1 MQSLREFLNDKL
13 TAVAEEIYEAVEK
26 TIIEYK
32 EEIFRSKEL
41 EITHLRMQLKLLTSD
56 PGCTTDMCLEDHLLQ
71 PPRPDHPPPPA
82 AEEYHQSSP
91 AEAAPQHQYCE
102 EDGDSSVEQ
111 EHPESSQIKAEPQKT
126 PKHFWIDQDG
136 EPLEALESDIKLI
149 SSPSGL
155 KPSLQEQALHVHPFL
170 NISDGEES
178 KGKPYSCPVCKKR
191 FSNCS
196 HLSAHIRTHTGE
208 RPYRCEIC
216 RKRFITTSAL
226 NRHQT
231 IHTEGKQFICTYCG
245 KSFKWMESLG
255 RHIRSAHKGDNT
267 AVLNTAD

>member
-41 EITHLRMQLKLLTSD
+41 EITHLRMQLKLLKSD
-56 PGCTTDMCLEDHLLQ
+56 PCCTTDMCLEEQLPQ
-71 PPRPDHPPPPA
+71 PTTPDYPPPPPSD
-82 AEEYHQSSP
+82 EDYHQSSP
-91 AEAAPQHQYCE
+91 AVAAPQHHHCE
-102 EDGDSSVEQ
+102 EDGDSSMDQ
-111 EHPESSQIKAEPQKT
+111 EHPESSQIKEEPEKT

-149 SSPSGL
+149 TSPSVL
-155 KPSLQEQALHVHPFL
+155 KPDLEERALHVHPFL
-170 NISDGEES
+170 NMAGGEES
-178 KGKPYSCPVCKKR
+178 RGKAYTCPVCKKG

-231 IHTEGKQFICTYCG
+231 IHSEGKQFICSYCG

-255 RHIRSAHKGDNT
+255 RHIRSAHKGSDNT
-267 AVLNTAD
+267 PV